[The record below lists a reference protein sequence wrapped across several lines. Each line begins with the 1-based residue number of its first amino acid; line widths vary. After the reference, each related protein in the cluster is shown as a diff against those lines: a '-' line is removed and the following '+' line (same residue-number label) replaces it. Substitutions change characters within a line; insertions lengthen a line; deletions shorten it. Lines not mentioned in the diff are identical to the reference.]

1 MAGRLNGAACDR
13 RNSHDSV
20 KPATHPDPAGPAA
33 AKSARWISWRRLR
46 ALCWKETLQIFRDPS
61 SILIAFFMPVMLLFI
76 FGYGINLDFSRL
88 RIGLRIEDSGTEA
101 STFGAALVGSPWLEV
116 RAYES
121 RAALER
127 ALVDSQIRG
136 FVIIPEDFSR
146 RMQQPGETAPVQLV
160 ADGTEPNIAQ
170 FVRSTVNGV
179 WQTWQEQRA
188 EDRGESMKR
197 EIVLEPR
204 VWFNASAES
213 RNFIIPGSITVIMTV
228 IGALLTSLVVAREWE
243 RGTMEALLAS
253 PVTRTELLLCKIL
266 PYYGLGMISLLLCVG
281 VARWMLHVPF
291 RGTLSALCVVGS
303 LFLLSVLGIGLAIST
318 GMRNQ
323 FNAAQAALNAA
334 FLPAVML
341 SGFIYEI
348 SSMPVFLRG
357 VTHVIPARYFVSSM
371 QTIFQAGTRW
381 KLLVPDMLLLG
392 ATTVVFLGLTAK
404 LTKRRME

>member
-1 MAGRLNGAACDR
+1 MRM
-13 RNSHDSV
+13 V
-20 KPATHPDPAGPAA
+20 
-33 AKSARWISWRRLR
+33 SWRRLR

-61 SILIAFFMPVMLLFI
+61 SILIAFFMPLLMLFV

-88 RIGLRIEDSGTEA
+88 RIGLWVEDSGAEA
-101 STFGAALVGSPWLEV
+101 AAFTAALTGSPWLEV
-116 RAYES
+116 HAYDS
-121 RAALER
+121 RAAMEQ

-136 FVIIPEDFSR
+136 FVVIPEDFSR
-146 RMQQPGETAPVQLV
+146 KMKRPAITAPVQVV
-160 ADGTEPNIAQ
+160 ADGSEPNIAQ
-170 FVRSTVNGV
+170 FVRSTVTGV
-179 WQTWQEQRA
+179 WQTWQQQRA
-188 EDRGESMKR
+188 EDNGGELRR
-197 EIVLEPR
+197 EIALEPR
-204 VWFNASAES
+204 FWFNPSAES

-266 PYYGLGMISLLLCVG
+266 PYYGLGMISLMLCVT
-281 VARWMLHVPF
+281 VAHWVLKVPF
-291 RGTLSALCVVGS
+291 RGTFPALWVVGS
-303 LFLLSVLGIGLAIST
+303 FFLLSVLGIGLAIST

-348 SSMPVFLRG
+348 SSMPVVLRG
-357 VTHVIPARYFVSSM
+357 VTHIIPARYFVSSM
-371 QTIFQAGTRW
+371 QTIFQAGSIWR
-381 KLLVPDMLLLG
+381 LLLPDILMLC

>member
-1 MAGRLNGAACDR
+1 MKWL
-13 RNSHDSV
+13 
-20 KPATHPDPAGPAA
+20 
-33 AKSARWISWRRLR
+33 SWRRLR

-61 SILIAFFMPVMLLFI
+61 SILIAFFMPLLMLFI
-76 FGYGINLDFSRL
+76 FGYGINLDFSRM
-88 RIGLRIEDSGTEA
+88 RIGLRVEDSGAEA
-101 STFGAALVGSPWLEV
+101 VAFAAALTGSPWLEV
-116 RAYES
+116 RSYDS

-136 FVIIPEDFSR
+136 FVVIPQDFSR
-146 RMQQPGETAPVQLV
+146 KIQQQDSTAPIQVV
-160 ADGTEPNIAQ
+160 ADGSEPNIAQ
-170 FVRSTVNGV
+170 FVKSTVTGV
-179 WQTWQEQRA
+179 WRTWRQQRA
-188 EDRGESMKR
+188 EDRGEKPHR
-197 EIVLEPR
+197 EIMLEPR
-204 VWFNASAES
+204 VWFNSSAES

-228 IGALLTSLVVAREWE
+228 IGALLSSLVVAREWE

-266 PYYGLGMISLLLCVG
+266 PYYGLGMVSLLLCVA
-281 VARWMLHVPF
+281 VAHWGLKVPF
-291 RGTLSALCVVGS
+291 RGTFTALWLVGS

-357 VTHVIPARYFVSSM
+357 VTHVIPARYFVTSM
-371 QTIFQAGTRW
+371 QTIFQVGSAW
-381 KLLVPDMLLLG
+381 KLLLPDILLLCST
-392 ATTVVFLGLTAK
+392 AVLFIGLTAK
-404 LTKRRME
+404 LTRRRME

>member
-1 MAGRLNGAACDR
+1 MSSNRIPKTTGGFNWL
-13 RNSHDSV
+13 
-20 KPATHPDPAGPAA
+20 
-33 AKSARWISWRRLR
+33 SWRRLR

-61 SILIAFFMPVMLLFI
+61 SILIAFFMPLLMLFI

-88 RIGLRIEDSGTEA
+88 RIGLRLEDGGADATA
-101 STFGAALVGSPWLEV
+101 FVAALNASPWLEV
-116 RAYES
+116 HTYDS
-121 RAALER
+121 RTAMEL
-127 ALVDSQIRG
+127 ALVDSKIRG

-146 RMQQPGETAPVQLV
+146 KLQQAGATAPVQVV

-170 FVRSTVNGV
+170 FVRATVSGV
-179 WQTWQEQRA
+179 WQTWQMQRA
-188 EDRGESMKR
+188 DERGEALKR
-197 EIVLEPR
+197 EISLVQR
-204 VWFNASAES
+204 VWFNPSAES

-253 PVTRTELLLCKIL
+253 PVTRTELLLSKIL
-266 PYYGLGMISLLLCVG
+266 PYYALGMVSLLLCVG
-281 VARWMLHVPF
+281 VAHWVLLVPF
-291 RGTLSALCVVGS
+291 RGTLLALWVVGS

-348 SSMPVFLRG
+348 SSMPVVLRG
-357 VTHVIPARYFVSSM
+357 VTHIIPARYFVSSM
-371 QTIFQAGTRW
+371 QTLFQAGTLW
-381 KLLVPDMLLLG
+381 KLLLPDIFMLG
-392 ATTVVFLGLTAK
+392 CTAVVFIGLTAI
-404 LTKRRME
+404 LTHRRME

>member
-1 MAGRLNGAACDR
+1 MLARGDANAAGG
-13 RNSHDSV
+13 SHW
-20 KPATHPDPAGPAA
+20 PA
-33 AKSARWISWRRLR
+33 WRRLR

-61 SILIAFFMPVMLLFI
+61 SILIAFFMPVLLLFI

-88 RIGLRIEDSGTEA
+88 RIGLRMDDGGAEA
-101 STFGAALVGSPWLEV
+101 TALAAALRGSPWLEV
-116 RAYES
+116 HDYDS

-127 ALVDSQIRG
+127 ALVDAQIRG

-146 RMQQPGETAPVQLV
+146 KMKQAGSTAPVQVV
-160 ADGTEPNIAQ
+160 ADGSEPNIAQ
-170 FVRSTVNGV
+170 FVRSSVNGV
-179 WQTWQEQRA
+179 WQTWQLQRA
-188 EDRGESMKR
+188 EDLGQELHR

-204 VWFNASAES
+204 MWYNASAES

-228 IGALLTSLVVAREWE
+228 IGALLSSLVVAREWE

-253 PVTRTELLLCKIL
+253 PVTRTELLLSKIL

-281 VARWMLHVPF
+281 VARWVLQVPF
-291 RGTLSALCVVGS
+291 RGTLLGLWVVGS

-357 VTHVIPARYFVSSM
+357 VTHLIPARFFVSSM
-371 QTIFQAGTRW
+371 QTIFQAGTLW
-381 KLLVPDMLLLG
+381 PLLLPDILMLAG
-392 ATTVVFLGLTAK
+392 TTVVFIGLTAK